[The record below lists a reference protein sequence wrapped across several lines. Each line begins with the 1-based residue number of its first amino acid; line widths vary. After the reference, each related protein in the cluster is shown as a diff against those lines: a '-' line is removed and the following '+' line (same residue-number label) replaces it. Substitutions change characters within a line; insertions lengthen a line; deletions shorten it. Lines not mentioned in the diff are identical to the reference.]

1 MGLLGRKKSA
11 KSIKLDDYVDN
22 KISNLKKLVKDNK
35 TLIICTLLGCTYYFV
50 KTNFLV

>member
-1 MGLLGRKKSA
+1 MGLFGVKKSNEN
-11 KSIKLDDYVDN
+11 IKLDDYIDN

-35 TLIICTLLGCTYYFV
+35 TLITFTILGCTYYFV

>member
-1 MGLLGRKKSA
+1 MGLLGGKKST
-11 KSIKLDDYVDN
+11 KNIKLDDYIEN

-35 TLIICTLLGCTYYFV
+35 TVITCALLGCTYYIV